1 MNIITKGQI
10 MKNSRFLLCAASL
23 SFLALTGCNS
33 EGPGRIGSHN
43 VNFSE
48 KHSEAVVLDT
58 SLMPGWFKDGKLS
71 FENNRSRKIADG
83 KLLRVYAELRN
94 RLPNKPLD
102 VELSTSFRKNGN
114 VVDES
119 RWEKFRLAPN
129 HTLTYKVNSLEP
141 ADTYCVRI
149 RMSKKFTNDING
161 AGINLMADK
170 TLRSLV
176 NCPVIRR
183 TKTPVRITLHQ
194 FDNRSNL
201 KFDESIFLSKLRAEA
216 NSRTSDKF
224 IFVARQLDIMDA
236 VEEERQAKREG
247 TRTADKSKTKNKL
260 SGVSYFLTG
269 KLHTLPGKNYCL
281 FSYQLIDAENS
292 DIVWEDQFETGN
304 Y

>member
-1 MNIITKGQI
+1 
-10 MKNSRFLLCAASL
+10 MKNSSFILFAASL
-23 SFLALTGCNS
+23 SSLVLTGCHS
-33 EGPGRIGSHN
+33 EGPGRIGSHD

-48 KHSEAVVLDT
+48 KRSTAVVLDT
-58 SLMPGWFKDGKLS
+58 SLMPGWFDDGKLS
-71 FENNRSRKIADG
+71 FENNRSTKIAEG

-94 RLPNKPLD
+94 RLAKKTLE
-102 VELSTSFRKNGN
+102 VELSTSFRKDGI

-119 RWEKFRLAPN
+119 RWEKFRLGPN
-129 HTLTYKVNSLEP
+129 HTLTYKVNSLKP

-149 RMSKKFTNDING
+149 RMPQKFTNDING

-170 TLRSLV
+170 TLRSLI
-176 NCPVIRR
+176 NSSIIR
-183 TKTPVRITLHQ
+183 KSKLPIRITLHQ
-194 FDNRSNL
+194 FDNRTNL

-224 IFVARQLDIMDA
+224 IFVARQMDILDA
-236 VEEERQAKREG
+236 VQEERQAKREG
-247 TRTADKSKTKNKL
+247 SRTADKSKTKAKL

-269 KLHTLPGKNYCL
+269 KLHTLPGKTYCL

-292 DIVWEDQFETGN
+292 NIVWEDQFETGN